1 MYGTEQRIIMEGTL
15 MKETMGQIIRRLRRE
30 RGFTQEELA
39 EHIGV
44 TFQAVSKWENDTGMP
59 DISQIVPLASVFE
72 VSTDVLFGL
81 ADTTE
86 NEEAWKIV
94 ENAEELKQYRN
105 LDSYLAAYDTLTEG
119 LKKYPN
125 NLILMS
131 NCMWLGT
138 SLSMPDNEGM
148 YASERAEEI
157 IAKTVRQANYIIE
170 HSKNIT
176 DVMSARQNL
185 VFLYS
190 ANQNFNLATQ
200 EARQFPVRTDFT
212 LYSTMAIVN
221 EYMGNFERA
230 AKYLCTDI
238 DYSLQALE
246 DHTARLGKAYYNCG
260 KYLDA
265 IEVYKT
271 FFAIMKAIFKDEC
284 PSPYHDFDSGDCYIL
299 LAQAY
304 LAVGDKEKAME
315 EIENSI
321 MYYLNLCDKY
331 PDEKICHK
339 DRITSPLVRETEIRT
354 YFSRNIVEKKLLDKL
369 ADEKIQPLSQ
379 EERFITLKKLVL
391 ARFE

>member
-138 SLSMPDNEGM
+138 SLAMPDNEGM

-230 AKYLCTDI
+230 AKYLQD
-238 DYSLQALE
+238 AV
-246 DHTARLGKAYYNCG
+246 LGSITTEWVDSVIFSIVQQNIYRYNTI
-260 KYLDA
+260 KYC
-265 IEVYKT
+265 K
-271 FFAIMKAIFKDEC
+271 
-284 PSPYHDFDSGDCYIL
+284 
-299 LAQAY
+299 
-304 LAVGDKEKAME
+304 
-315 EIENSI
+315 
-321 MYYLNLCDKY
+321 
-331 PDEKICHK
+331 
-339 DRITSPLVRETEIRT
+339 
-354 YFSRNIVEKKLLDKL
+354 
-369 ADEKIQPLSQ
+369 
-379 EERFITLKKLVL
+379 
-391 ARFE
+391 

>member
-1 MYGTEQRIIMEGTL
+1 

-86 NEEAWKIV
+86 NEEAWEIV
-94 ENAEELKQYRN
+94 ENAEKLKKYRN
-105 LDSYLAAYDTLTEG
+105 LASYLAAYDTLIEG

-131 NCMWLGT
+131 NCMWLGA

-148 YASERAEEI
+148 YASERSEEI

-212 LYSTMAIVN
+212 LYSTMAIVD

-230 AKYLCTDI
+230 AKHLCTDI

-246 DHTARLGKAYYNCG
+246 DHTARLGTAYYNCG
-260 KYLDA
+260 EYLDA

-354 YFSRNIVEKKLLDKL
+354 YLPRNIVEKKLLDKL

-379 EERFITLKKLVL
+379 EKRFITLKKLVL